1 MALFQ
6 DAQQDAADLAELV
19 NEDKDVTTR
28 YGDNPKKSAPK
39 AIREIEESG
48 SAAIETLSKSF
59 NLTDAGFDFTT
70 GGELTARNQLVKDGS
85 GDYWQW
91 QGALPYT
98 VSPDTVPSA
107 PDWEI
112 RVPNNAEGITNANGG
127 TVQNQLDFK
136 DGLTVTEAINY
147 SGIASL
153 LGSRVY
159 LTDRQAWFDVVLT
172 SSFDGN
178 GEGLDNLT
186 STANSLYGFNLLYTD
201 VSPEMMGYDGAT
213 IGTGIIANR
222 CQETNRRLFLKAS
235 SDYTVLNGDPILLK
249 SNSQIIGLGYAYDQ
263 STISAA
269 SDLVENIIDT
279 ADFNSLVSGDIV
291 DANPASGLACPV
303 GMRLENF
310 SINGNVDT
318 YPITLTQGNGMG
330 IRVYGKQFVL
340 RDLLITNTAN
350 CGLYTELS
358 ITGSF
363 DETPFDFRENN
374 KHGMIENVAIFRT
387 GNEGFIF
394 KGPTDIWI
402 HNVRCGLV
410 ASSWVTQG
418 VARESL
424 ELPAGYGCHAIS
436 IVRSAHFGF
445 INGFNNENGRGV
457 HVQRITGEP
466 AIRID
471 GDYIQGDSAWGC
483 VYFDEQVRGQI
494 SKIETHANTKG
505 DGSRPHIYDGSAYG
519 IDCPSVNI
527 YREGDEQGST
537 GLHSDSIGSR
547 MRVNFIREGS
557 STNSGHGID
566 LRGSATISGRVT
578 QQTGTSF
585 DASPSTGCIVRATA
599 NRYSLDIRSQLN
611 TRNFNFEG
619 AADADP
625 QADIK
630 IQSRDAVSTGIVNIE
645 RLNSIALKSSR
656 VSDDNAGTIRRNQDV
671 KTVTVDAS
679 LTGLQTVSINH
690 NFIRVPLE
698 REIQLTLSYNSGTSP
713 TVVKPPYVVGANATS
728 VEIQY
733 EFSGGAAGSMSINM
747 AIN

>member
-1 MALFQ
+1 MALEQITFNLGAL
-6 DAQQDAADLAELV
+6 DDAANSGKNYVSGQVFEVFNIDDTYADIFADSAGTIPIDQSGIQNISNSDGECKFFI
-19 NEDKDVTTR
+19 DKGF
-28 YGDNPKKSAPK
+28 YNIKSGGK
-39 AIREIEESG
+39 ARQLN
-48 SAAIETLSKSF
+48 ANFSF
-59 NLTDAGFDFTT
+59 EF
-70 GGELTARNQLVKDGS
+70 E
-85 GDYWQW
+85 
-91 QGALPYT
+91 T
-98 VSPDTVPSA
+98 VSGAVNARFISLIEGRRVYISEREAYFKVVPS
-107 PDWEI
+107 
-112 RVPNNAEGITNANGG
+112 
-127 TVQNQLDFK
+127 
-136 DGLTVTEAINY
+136 
-147 SGIASL
+147 SL
-153 LGSRVY
+153 
-159 LTDRQAWFDVVLT
+159 
-172 SSFDGN
+172 FDG
-178 GEGLDNLT
+178 GGDGLDNIT
-186 STANSLYGFNLLYTD
+186 SNANSSYGFDLIYTD
-201 VSPEMMGYDGAT
+201 VSPEMMGYDGVSVGVGV
-213 IGTGIIANR
+213 ISNR

-235 SDYTVLNGDPILLK
+235 KDYIVLNGDPVLLK

-263 STISAA
+263 SSISAA
-269 SDLVENIIDT
+269 SNLVENIIDT
-279 ADFNSLVSGDIV
+279 ADFSSLVSGNIV
-291 DANPASGLACPV
+291 DANPSSGLACPV

-310 SINGNVDT
+310 SIKGNVDT
-318 YPITLTQGNGMG
+318 YPVALTQGNGMG

-340 RDLLITNTAN
+340 RDLIITNTAN

-363 DETPFDFRENN
+363 DENPFDFRENN

-394 KGPTDIWI
+394 KGPTDIWV

-410 ASSWVTQG
+410 ASSWISQG
-418 VARESL
+418 VERESL
-424 ELPAGYGCHAIS
+424 ELPTGYGCHAIS

-457 HVQRITGEP
+457 HIQRIVGEP

-494 SKIETHANTKG
+494 SKIETHGNTKG

-527 YREGDEQGST
+527 YREGDEKGST
-537 GLHSDSIGSR
+537 GLYSDSIGSR

-585 DASPSTGCIVRATA
+585 DTSPSTGCIVRATA
-599 NRYSLDIRSQLN
+599 NRYSLDIRAQLN
-611 TRNFNFEG
+611 SRNFNFEG

-625 QADIK
+625 QADIN
-630 IQSRDAVSTGIVNIE
+630 IQSRDATSTGIINIE
-645 RLNSIALKSSR
+645 RLNSIALKSAS
-656 VSDDNAGTIRRNQDV
+656 VSDDNSGTIRRNQDV
-671 KTVTVDAS
+671 KTVSVDAS
-679 LTGLQTVSINH
+679 TTGLQTVSINH
-690 NFIRVPLE
+690 NFIRTPLE

-713 TVVKPPYVVGANATS
+713 DVIRPPYVVGANATS
-728 VEIQY
+728 VDIQY